1 MCLLMEY
8 SEYSQFSTWI
18 PGLEVFMMDMWW
30 NIGCGLLVVCFILS
44 LLIGLT
50 KVTLMYACHV
60 NHFFLFAIV
69 VVFRAMLKDC

>member
-1 MCLLMEY
+1 
-8 SEYSQFSTWI
+8 
-18 PGLEVFMMDMWW
+18 MMDMWW

-50 KVTLMYACHV
+50 TVTLMYACHV